1 MSTRSIIARLNDDKS
16 VDAIYCHRDGYLSGV
31 GLELIQN
38 YHLEPEALDRLIEL
52 GYLEDL
58 NETPEKSRPCEPPL
72 PALHFDSLDALAKHL
87 QKTNSWVEYVYYGE
101 KTDGF
106 DDMEV
111 IDWWVA
117 HNHNKGTLNY
127 FKIPS
132 IIQAFDYID
141 EHFGEL
147 ADAEKDEDKDD
158 SKE

>member
-16 VDAIYCHRDGYLSGV
+16 VDAIYCHWDGYLSGV

-38 YHLEPEALDRLIEL
+38 YHLEPEVLDRLIEL

-87 QKTNSWVEYVYYGE
+87 KDTNSWVEYVYYGE
-101 KTDGF
+101 KIECF
-106 DDMEV
+106 DDTEV
-111 IDWWVA
+111 IKWWVA

-127 FKIPS
+127 FEIPS
-132 IIQAFDYID
+132 IIEAFNYLD
-141 EHFGEL
+141 EHFGKMVDGE
-147 ADAEKDEDKDD
+147 DEDLD
-158 SKE
+158 E